1 MLEDCIKLNLNNSL
15 VTTATD
21 FTTTKYL
28 SVRPS
33 V

>member
-1 MLEDCIKLNLNNSL
+1 MLEDCIKLNLNSSL

-21 FTTTKYL
+21 FTTKYL